1 MMQEEKTLIIKYIIL
16 ALLCQFKLY
25 SSLLQKIINKRVN
38 LIMGKK
44 NNGKKRENKAIEWV
58 DLITQA
64 VTVSGESKVIET
76 VSKKCRGF
84 NDIAG
89 LQEYIAET
97 LPQSDTSTRGWLN
110 NSLRKLGKTPRVN
123 KYADQSKAHRTVPTS
138 EYIHPKDDGITHDE
152 FEELAQDFDDLGIEI
167 Q

>member
-1 MMQEEKTLIIKYIIL
+1 
-16 ALLCQFKLY
+16 
-25 SSLLQKIINKRVN
+25 
-38 LIMGKK
+38 MGS
-44 NNGKKRENKAIEWV
+44 R
-58 DLITQA
+58 D
-64 VTVSGESKVIET
+64 
-76 VSKKCRGF
+76 
-84 NDIAG
+84 DIAG

-152 FEELAQDFDDLGIEI
+152 FKELAQDFDDLGIEI